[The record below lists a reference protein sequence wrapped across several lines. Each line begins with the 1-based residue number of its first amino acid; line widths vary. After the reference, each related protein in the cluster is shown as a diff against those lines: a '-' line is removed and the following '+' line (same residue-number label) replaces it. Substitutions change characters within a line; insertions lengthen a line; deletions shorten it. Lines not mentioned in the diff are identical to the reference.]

1 MTTMTL
7 VQSVRSA
14 ATSVPEGCPGTP
26 EEEHHR
32 GAHRLD
38 QGESR
43 RVDNCVR
50 RTHTRIK
57 CKFKK
62 TISTKINNKAD
73 SPKYHEPFQKPQTI
87 V

>member
-14 ATSVPEGCPGTP
+14 ATSVHEECPGIP
-26 EEEHHR
+26 EEEHPR

-38 QGESR
+38 QGEPR
-43 RVDNCVR
+43 RVDTCVR
-50 RTHTRIK
+50 RTHKRIK

-62 TISTKINNKAD
+62 TISTKINNKG
-73 SPKYHEPFQKPQTI
+73 SHSI
-87 V
+87 